1 MKYCF
6 GTDIG
11 GTTVKIGLFSSD
23 SDLLEKWEIPTRR
36 DKNGINILSDIADSI
51 NSKIKEK
58 CISHES
64 IVGIGVGVPAPIK
77 ENGFVAKAANLGW
90 ENADVIKTLNSL
102 TGLIVKTANDAN
114 AAALGEMRKG
124 SGQGSKNLIMI
135 TLGTGIGGGIVVN
148 GKILNGVNGAAG
160 EIGHIT
166 VNYNETEK
174 CGCGKC
180 GCLEQYASAT
190 GIVRIFKEQLS
201 VFPNTVFTNTND
213 VSAKDVF
220 DAVKNNDPAAL
231 KTAEIFA
238 EYLGAAL
245 ANIAALIDPEVFVI
259 GGGVSKAGNIIIDL
273 ISKYYS
279 KYSFF
284 ANRNVKFA
292 LSSLRNDAGI
302 YGCANLILQD

>member
-23 SDLLEKWEIPTRR
+23 SNLLEKWEIPTRR

-58 CISHES
+58 CISHEN
-64 IVGIGVGVPAPIK
+64 IIGIGVGVPAPIK

-90 ENADVIKTLNSL
+90 ENTDVIKTLNSL
-102 TGLIVKTANDAN
+102 TGLTVKTANDAN
-114 AAALGEMRKG
+114 AAALGEMWKG
-124 SGQGSKNLIMI
+124 SGNGAKNLIMI

-220 DAVKNNDPAAL
+220 DAVKNNDSVAL

-302 YGCANLILQD
+302 YGCAKLILQD